1 MSEQQSG
8 TRYQVAIEVIKERV
22 SQGKYVISYTHT
34 EKMRQRCYF
43 CKGQVTKQ
51 RVSAD
56 FRWGNEL
63 VVIEDVPAGVC
74 EQCGEKY
81 FSAEVYKEME
91 RIAKI
96 KVRPVRQITVD
107 VVKFKE
113 AVS

>member
-1 MSEQQSG
+1 LENQKREIM
-8 TRYQVAIEVIKERV
+8 YNK
-22 SQGKYVISYTHT
+22 
-34 EKMRQRCYF
+34 CYF

-81 FSAEVYKEME
+81 FGAEVYKEME